1 MLSWKSVVGKLWM
14 TIIGLVAVVLF
25 MLGSFLIQYIDTN
38 FANSN
43 DVKRL
48 FIYTGIIG
56 FLLTT
61 FFALFLS
68 TRITKPLL
76 DLKKAADSIS
86 KGDYDAKVTFHS
98 SDELGQLGRAFNLMA
113 EQLEETI
120 EDLKHEKEHLG
131 SVLRSMSD
139 AVITFDAT
147 GHIILVNPQGENVLQ
162 QWGNIKWDSEVD
174 GDEDAGDR
182 NAEPSERS
190 VPEPLLDIYE
200 SVVNTTQE
208 MTASLHVHDGVWSVV
223 MTPLYTNDTVR
234 GAVAVMRDVTE
245 EHRLVKLRKDFVANV
260 SHELRTP
267 LSMLQGYSEALLDD
281 IAASPQERM
290 ELAQIIHEESLRM
303 SRLVKDLLD
312 LTTME
317 VGQLTLNQR
326 HILIHELIDCV
337 VRKFT
342 STAKGVQLTYVVA
355 EQLPAIYC
363 DEDRI
368 EQVLINLI
376 DNALRHTK
384 QGSQIEVRAS
394 IVQSEESGHKPMLLI
409 EVEDEGEGIPAE
421 DLGYIFERFYKA
433 DKARKREGSG
443 GTGLGLSIVKN
454 IVEAHGGFVKV
465 RSVVGEGAVF
475 SVYIP
480 IE

>member
-76 DLKKAADSIS
+76 ELKKAADSIS
-86 KGDYDAKVTFHS
+86 QGDYNTEVTITS
-98 SDELGQLGRAFNLMA
+98 SDELGQLGRAFNLMSK
-113 EQLEETI
+113 QLEETI
-120 EDLKHEKEHLG
+120 KDLKHEKEHLG
-131 SVLRSMSD
+131 SVLRSMND

-147 GHIILVNPQGENVLQ
+147 GCIILVNPQGKHVLR
-162 QWGNIKWDSEVD
+162 QWGSVAWHGIDNEQMNVQV
-174 GDEDAGDR
+174 DEDELLQR
-182 NAEPSERS
+182 T
-190 VPEPLLDIYE
+190 VPEPLRDIFE
-200 SVVNTTQE
+200 SVVSSTEELTS
-208 MTASLHVHDGVWSVV
+208 SLHVHDGVWSVV

-234 GAVAVMRDVTE
+234 GAVAVLRDVTE

-267 LSMLQGYSEALLDD
+267 LSMLQGYSEALIDD
-281 IAASPQERM
+281 IAASPEERQ
-290 ELAQIIHEESLRM
+290 ELAQIIHDESLRM

-317 VGQLTLNQR
+317 VGHLTLNRR
-326 HILIHELIDCV
+326 HINIHELIARV

-342 STAKGVQLTYVVA
+342 SAAKHVDFTFTEGEHV
-355 EQLPAIYC
+355 PAIYC

-368 EQVLINLI
+368 EQVLFNLI
-376 DNALRHTK
+376 DNAIRHT
-384 QGSQIEVRAS
+384 GSRVEVKYS
-394 IVQSEESGHKPMLLI
+394 IDSSDGKRMLLI
-409 EVEDEGEGIPAE
+409 EVEDEGAGIHAE
-421 DLGYIFERFYKA
+421 DLGYIFERFYKV
-433 DKARKREGSG
+433 DKARKREDSG

-454 IVEAHGGFVKV
+454 IVEAHEGRVHV
-465 RSVVGEGAVF
+465 RSVVGQGSVF
-475 SVYIP
+475 SVYLP
-480 IE
+480 VDADA